1 MIVGGKDDGLKSQT
15 ACEDVGTIS
24 LLLDFLAMEKAQ
36 LIWKLQVSN
45 SGNLG
50 SDEDRC
56 LCFGCLSDV
65 LSA

>member
-15 ACEDVGTIS
+15 ACEEDVGTIS
-24 LLLDFLAMEKAQ
+24 LCTPGLSCDGNGSAYLE
-36 LIWKLQVSN
+36 VSN